1 MEHRARTTTQ
11 HDFRN
16 RYGDAIAA
24 IVEMHAQRPE
34 QGAGLPASHDIK
46 AALQAII
53 ADPDAADLQRIDSL
67 TRALLMD
74 PAWRRL
80 RINSLRA
87 LTRGQL
93 AECAQYALDHFQSFN
108 EPMVERAQVKMT
120 LSLLGCAREWHA
132 PRRNN
137 LLREALSLAFRV
149 GYVRATAIIKKA
161 HREFRAAA

>member
-1 MEHRARTTTQ
+1 MELPARTTPQ

-24 IVEMHAQRPE
+24 IVEMHTPRLE
-34 QGAGLPASHDIK
+34 QGAELPASHDIR
-46 AALQAII
+46 ATLRTII
-53 ADPDAADLQRIDSL
+53 ADPDAANLQRIDPL

-93 AECAQYALDHFQSFN
+93 IECAKYALDHFQAFD
-108 EPMVERAQVKMT
+108 EQVVERAQVKMT
-120 LSLLGCAREWHA
+120 LSLLGCARTWHA

-137 LLREALSLAFRV
+137 LLREALSLVFRV
-149 GYVRATAIIKKA
+149 EYVRATAIIKKA
-161 HREFRAAA
+161 HREFRAAT